1 MNTINWNCQGMGS
14 PWKIQ
19 FLQDVIRQQ
28 RPSFVFLCETLS
40 SKKKM
45 EWVRTRLKWQEMI
58 VVEAQGRSGGLTLLW
73 RVPDHV
79 KLLRISQNHI
89 DVEVHVDDIQPW
101 RLTGFY
107 GEPNRNLRRRTYDL
121 LRTLARDSNLLWC
134 VVGDLN
140 NIASQEEKRSGG
152 CIPTRAY

>member
-1 MNTINWNCQGMGS
+1 MNTINWNFQGMGS

-45 EWVRTRLKWQEMI
+45 EWVRTRLKWQGMI

-73 RVPDHV
+73 RDPDHV
-79 KLLRISQNHI
+79 KLLSISQNHI
-89 DVEVHVDDIQPW
+89 DVEVHVDDIQP
-101 RLTGFY
+101 
-107 GEPNRNLRRRTYDL
+107 
-121 LRTLARDSNLLWC
+121 
-134 VVGDLN
+134 
-140 NIASQEEKRSGG
+140 
-152 CIPTRAY
+152 